1 MIAYTMLGT
10 NDFDRSVAFYDK
22 LLGALGARRV
32 LEFDGAI
39 GWATGQGPIF
49 CVTRPADGRPASIGN
64 GSMVGLHARSTAEVE
79 DPEQVD
85 TLHALALSLG
95 ATDEGQPHRRQR
107 DSLHYHAG
115 YFRDPDGNKLNFF
128 CMVPAPEPAAA

>member
-10 NDFDRSVAFYDK
+10 NDFDRAVIFYDK
-22 LLGALGARRV
+22 LLGALGAHRV

-49 CVTRPADGRPASIGN
+49 CVTRPADGRPACIGN
-64 GSMVGLHARSTAEVE
+64 GSMIALGAESPERVDQLHT
-79 DPEQVD
+79 
-85 TLHALALSLG
+85 LALSLG
-95 ATDEGQPHRRQR
+95 ATDEGEPRRRQR

-115 YFRDPDGNKLNFF
+115 YVRDPDGNKLNFF
-128 CMVPAPEPAAA
+128 CMVPAPEPATA